1 MFGPRRP
8 ACLQHQCKQEH
19 NNTMVR
25 GYFTAIVV
33 RLSLLVAQGIY
44 KGLNRDA
51 YILALYSETLVH
63 THTHFD
69 WCVKNSCDGM
79 IFVSLRD
86 TSPLLSL

>member
-1 MFGPRRP
+1 
-8 ACLQHQCKQEH
+8 
-19 NNTMVR
+19 MVR

-44 KGLNRDA
+44 KGLHRDA
-51 YILALYSETLVH
+51 HILALCSETLMH

-79 IFVSLRD
+79 IFVSLCD
-86 TSPLLSL
+86 TSPLLCLPLSSTFGFSK